1 MGKVF
6 VGGLD
11 GKEGIFVC
19 LDAATGKRLWQWQA
33 PPREVPNTIDGFSI
47 GIGTIP
53 PQIGVCPSAAVDGE
67 NGETAGSHLNHRVIS
82 RLNTASESGRL
93 CRLDAPIDVTKAR
106 RELSVDTQVAAAR
119 CALPPACCRQ

>member
-6 VGGLD
+6 VGGMD

-47 GIGTIP
+47 GIGTIS
-53 PQIGVCPSAAVDGE
+53 PQQFAFTPRTAHLSALPVAIS
-67 NGETAGSHLNHRVIS
+67 TSLIS
-82 RLNTASESGRL
+82 RKLAKWRLPFILDRAAGGFSHSHESS
-93 CRLDAPIDVTKAR
+93 C
-106 RELSVDTQVAAAR
+106 
-119 CALPPACCRQ
+119 